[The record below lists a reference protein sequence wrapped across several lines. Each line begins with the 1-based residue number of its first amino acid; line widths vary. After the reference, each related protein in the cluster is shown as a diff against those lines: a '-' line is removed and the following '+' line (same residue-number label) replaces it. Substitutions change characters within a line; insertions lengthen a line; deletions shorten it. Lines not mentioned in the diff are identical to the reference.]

1 MQDRPSR
8 KSPRLKG
15 FDYSSFGVY
24 ALTIN
29 SYKYEHIFGRVEF
42 GQIGNTMHL
51 SDIGQIIDKVIHDLQ
66 KRFPEFEL
74 LNYSIMPN
82 HVHLLISKSGE
93 NDEKKRS
100 ISDYISALK
109 SLVYKDTR
117 KLYPNRPI
125 WHSRFYDRIIR
136 NDDELEKY
144 WQYIEF
150 NVDKWE
156 KDLFFNPLEDMK

>member
-1 MQDRPSR
+1 MEDRPTR

-15 FDYSSFGVY
+15 FDYSSIGAY
-24 ALTIN
+24 AITIN
-29 SYKYEHIFGRVEF
+29 SYKNEHIFGRVEF

-51 SDIGQIIDKVIHDLQ
+51 SDIGQIIEKIIQDLQ
-66 KRFPEFEL
+66 ERFPEFEI
-74 LNYSIMPN
+74 LNYAIMPN
-82 HVHLLISKSGE
+82 HVHLLISKSIE

-100 ISDYISALK
+100 VSDYIGAFK
-109 SLVYKDTR
+109 SLVYNETR
-117 KLYPNRPI
+117 KLYPKRPI

-144 WQYIEF
+144 WRYIEF

-156 KDLFFNPLEDMK
+156 KDLFFNPLKDMA

>member
-1 MQDRPSR
+1 MEGRPTR

-15 FDYSSFGVY
+15 FDYSSIGIY

-29 SYKYEHIFGRVEF
+29 SYKNEHIFGRVEF

-51 SDIGQIIDKVIHDLQ
+51 SDIGQIIEKIIQDLQ
-66 KRFPEFEL
+66 ERFPEFEI
-74 LNYSIMPN
+74 LNYAIMPN

-100 ISDYISALK
+100 VSDYIGALK
-109 SLVYKDTR
+109 SLVYKESK
-117 KLYPNRPI
+117 KLYPKRPI

-144 WQYIEF
+144 WRYIEF

-156 KDLFFNPLEDMK
+156 KDLFFNPPKDMA

>member
-1 MQDRPSR
+1 MEDRPTR

-15 FDYSSFGVY
+15 FDYSSIGAY
-24 ALTIN
+24 AITIN
-29 SYKYEHIFGRVEF
+29 SYKNEHIFGRVEF

-51 SDIGQIIDKVIHDLQ
+51 SDIGQIIQKIIQDLQ
-66 KRFPEFEL
+66 ERFPEFEI
-74 LNYSIMPN
+74 LNYAIMPN
-82 HVHLLISKSGE
+82 HVHLLISKSIE

-100 ISDYISALK
+100 VSDYIGALK
-109 SLVYKDTR
+109 SLVYKESR
-117 KLYPNRPI
+117 KLYPKRPI

-144 WQYIEF
+144 WRYIEF

-156 KDLFFNPLEDMK
+156 KDLFFNPPKDMA